1 MTIQLFIIIK
11 GLDNPLKQVLYKE
24 NLDVPVSKFLYGSEL

>member
-24 NLDVPVSKFLYGSEL
+24 NLKSGMKQEVLPL